1 MLMEEEADSSSAA
14 ALVLALVAL
23 VVVPTLALLA
33 RGRCRQAAARWEEVR
48 RVARLRR
55 PQRR

>member
-1 MLMEEEADSSSAA
+1 MEEEADSSSAA
-14 ALVLALVAL
+14 ALVLALVTL

>member
-1 MLMEEEADSSSAA
+1 MEEEAESSSAA

-33 RGRCRQAAARWEEVR
+33 WALCRQDAAQREEVC
-48 RVARLRR
+48 RVAWLRQ